1 MLDQT
6 RCDAPQ
12 VTRTN
17 KRRTPTGRYFSARDN
32 KKTNFQEGDMGM
44 VMVKCP
50 QTGHAI
56 PTGIKTD
63 RESFARSAVFFAR
76 TRCPICRADHAWFAR
91 EAWVRE
97 PSIRVRHRSAG
108 SLA

>member
-1 MLDQT
+1 M
-6 RCDAPQ
+6 PPK
-12 VTRTN
+12 VTRTD

-32 KKTNFQEGDMGM
+32 KKVISREGDMGM

-76 TRCPICRADHAWFAR
+76 TRCPICHADHAWFAR
-91 EAWVRE
+91 EAWVAE
-97 PSIRVRHRSAG
+97 PSIRLRRRSAV